1 MQVDS
6 ASFFRNDTNMAHPHA
21 RTATWNVGPDAAR
34 AVALEVLLNGPL
46 SRSEIARRLNLSPG
60 SLTRLSTPLIDSGV
74 LVETDEVLEGRAGRP
89 SRPLDIRPESGHFLG
104 MKLTSESVQGVVTN
118 LRADILNTR
127 TLPLAS
133 RRPDDVVATIADL
146 ATELL
151 SLAPAAPA
159 PGIGLGGRVSN
170 RGVVLSAPFL
180 DWTDVPL
187 REMTEQRV
195 PLPVV
200 VENDVTAFTEA
211 EHWFGAGRGLDR
223 FAVVTLGAGI
233 GYGLVEH
240 GRIVIND
247 DAGIGLVG
255 HWPLD
260 PLGPLCPAG
269 HRGCARSMLTQSAIT
284 SAIASG
290 LERDV
295 TYAEAMT
302 LAESGNPVA
311 RRVIDDAGR
320 GLGRLLAA
328 IANLTMP
335 QRIVLGGEGIQLF
348 ESASRAIDEGIARDR
363 DPRASTL
370 DLVATSGDDLEWC
383 RGAAVLAIQT
393 HVLGARRH

>member
-1 MQVDS
+1 
-6 ASFFRNDTNMAHPHA
+6 
-21 RTATWNVGPDAAR
+21 
-34 AVALEVLLNGPL
+34 
-46 SRSEIARRLNLSPG
+46 
-60 SLTRLSTPLIDSGV
+60 
-74 LVETDEVLEGRAGRP
+74 
-89 SRPLDIRPESGHFLG
+89 
-104 MKLTSESVQGVVTN
+104 
-118 LRADILNTR
+118 
-127 TLPLAS
+127 
-133 RRPDDVVATIADL
+133 
-146 ATELL
+146 
-151 SLAPAAPA
+151 
-159 PGIGLGGRVSN
+159 
-170 RGVVLSAPFL
+170 
-180 DWTDVPL
+180 
-187 REMTEQRV
+187 
-195 PLPVV
+195 
-200 VENDVTAFTEA
+200 
-211 EHWFGAGRGLDR
+211 
-223 FAVVTLGAGI
+223 
-233 GYGLVEH
+233 
-240 GRIVIND
+240 
-247 DAGIGLVG
+247 
-255 HWPLD
+255 
-260 PLGPLCPAG
+260 
-269 HRGCARSMLTQSAIT
+269 MLTQSAIT